1 MSRIGELLVREK
13 MLSLQQ
19 LQQAQDEA
27 KRTGKRLGATLSRL
41 GYVNDQALTQFVA
54 KAGRRSLTFAPTN
67 ADVAELVDHE
77 TQSRWNP
84 YGQCI
89 AGRLKGSTLERLILV
104 PEYWFAWSE
113 FHRNTA
119 IFMPK

>member
-27 KRTGKRLGATLSRL
+27 KRTGKRLGATLARL

-54 KAGRRSLTFAPTN
+54 KQYRYPALPVFASRASLHP
-67 ADVAELVDHE
+67 ADLCD
-77 TQSRWNP
+77 
-84 YGQCI
+84 
-89 AGRLKGSTLERLILV
+89 
-104 PEYWFAWSE
+104 E
-113 FHRNTA
+113 FHDAFATGFGFVPLRSA
-119 IFMPK
+119 